1 MSKRKLAPAIQRV
14 VREPRGFDAPY
25 SSTSGP
31 HARAAYRAGSNSGD
45 VPIVSSSL
53 LQRMVEPEEVANM
66 VTYLSS
72 PLSSATNGAALR
84 VEGGIIPTLN

>member
-1 MSKRKLAPAIQRV
+1 LSKRKLAPAIQRV

-31 HARAAYRAGSNSGD
+31 HARAAYRAGD